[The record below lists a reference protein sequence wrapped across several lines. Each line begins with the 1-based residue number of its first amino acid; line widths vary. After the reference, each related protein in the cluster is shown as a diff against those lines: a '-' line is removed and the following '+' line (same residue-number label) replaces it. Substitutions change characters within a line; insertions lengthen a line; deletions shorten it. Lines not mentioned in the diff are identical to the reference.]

1 MPKNENQTI
10 ASNIG
15 RGPDINANINV
26 SQSIQIQKWQRI
38 AFASAVIS
46 LVSVIGLV
54 YVSTRSTFIPYV
66 VQVDEQTGYV
76 KSLGSLEETSMK
88 ATDSIKA
95 YFLSRFVEGIRSIPA
110 DKKVLN
116 ENFSRMA
123 HMFTEESA
131 SKYKELYLPSIKKN
145 IEEGKRNYVKILSVT
160 AVPDSKDTYSVRWQE
175 ENTSGGQG
183 KPIVRAY
190 SGVFTLKE
198 ERISDKELLVLNPMG
213 LFVKDFQI
221 SDEGIVDEKASVS
234 KEPTPQPTPQAQPQ
248 NSQNQQ
254 NTQAQ
259 SAQTQPT
266 TQHQH

>member
-1 MPKNENQTI
+1 MSKNENQTI

-26 SQSIQIQKWQRI
+26 AQSIQIQKWQRI

-88 ATDSIKA
+88 PTDSIKG
-95 YFLSRFVEGIRSIPA
+95 YFLSRFIEGIRSIPA
-110 DKKVLN
+110 DKKLLN
-116 ENFSRMA
+116 ENFNRTA

-131 SKYKELYLPSIKKN
+131 NKYKELYLPTIKKN

-160 AVPDSKDTYSVRWQE
+160 AVPDSKDSYSVRWQE
-175 ENTSGGQG
+175 ETTSGGQG

-198 ERISDKELLVLNPMG
+198 ERISDKELLVSNPMG

-234 KEPTPQPTPQAQPQ
+234 KEPTPQPTPQQQTNP
-248 NSQNQQ
+248 QQ
-254 NTQAQ
+254 NTQTQQ
-259 SAQTQPT
+259 STTQ
-266 TQHQH
+266 QHQH